1 MADLRIKSLL
11 LDVDGTLID
20 SNDAHA
26 HAWLEALAEAGFN
39 MSFQA
44 VRERI
49 GMGGDH
55 LLPSLLGI
63 SGEEGLGERLAKRR
77 GEIFRA
83 KYLDGLKPFRD
94 VRLLIERFLSLD
106 LRLVV
111 ATSSPKED
119 LEGLLEKAGVRDLL
133 LSKTSADDAESSK
146 PDPDIILAALKKA
159 KCEPRQALMIGDTPY
174 DVSAALKAGVGTLA
188 FECGGWHAEKLS
200 GAVAVYQ
207 GPWHLLREL
216 ESSPIFRS

>member
-1 MADLRIKSLL
+1 LRVSRQK
-11 LDVDGTLID
+11 
-20 SNDAHA
+20 
-26 HAWLEALAEAGFN
+26 
-39 MSFQA
+39 
-44 VRERI
+44 
-49 GMGGDH
+49 
-55 LLPSLLGI
+55 
-63 SGEEGLGERLAKRR
+63 LAKRR

-94 VRLLIERFLSLD
+94 VRLLIEQFLSLD

-174 DVSAALKAGVGTLA
+174 DISAALKAGVATLA
-188 FECGGWHAEKLS
+188 FECGGWPAEVLS